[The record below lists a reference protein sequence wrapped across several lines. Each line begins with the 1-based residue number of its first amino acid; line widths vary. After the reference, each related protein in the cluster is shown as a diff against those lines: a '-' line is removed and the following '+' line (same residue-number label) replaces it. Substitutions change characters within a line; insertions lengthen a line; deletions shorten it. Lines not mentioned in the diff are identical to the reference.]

1 MYTHENNKIITSL
14 LAISIT
20 STFLVACDSKNS
32 NKSAIKVPVQ
42 TYKQVKALQISVV
55 DAKGAVTD
63 ADIKV
68 TSSSGDVIVK
78 AKLDNSKHVTV
89 EVPAGT
95 VLPLILQAKPKGSSE
110 KLQAVIISTAI
121 SKYEI
126 NPLTTS
132 IAKEAKKLGGYTYGN
147 MVIAAGN
154 TVGVPEANKTSTGF
168 RGDPTKQY
176 GGWH

>member
-1 MYTHENNKIITSL
+1 MIISL
-14 LAISIT
+14 LAISIA
-20 STFLVACDSKNS
+20 STFLVACDNKKSSKP
-32 NKSAIKVPVQ
+32 AIKVPVQ
-42 TYKQVKALQISVV
+42 TYKQVKVLQISVV
-55 DAKGAVTD
+55 DAKGTVKNAE
-63 ADIKV
+63 IKV
-68 TSSSGDVIVK
+68 TNSSGGVIVK
-78 AKLDNSKHVTV
+78 AELDNSKHVTV

-95 VLPLILQAKPKGSSE
+95 GLPLILHAKPKRSSE

-126 NPLTTS
+126 NSLTTS

-154 TVGVPEANKTSTGF
+154 TVGVPDANKTSTGF